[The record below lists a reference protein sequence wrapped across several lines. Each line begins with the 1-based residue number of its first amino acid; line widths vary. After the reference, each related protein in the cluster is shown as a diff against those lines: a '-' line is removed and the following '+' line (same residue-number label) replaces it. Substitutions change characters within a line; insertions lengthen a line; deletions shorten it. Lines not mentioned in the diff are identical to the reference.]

1 MYKQARQDAEREQH
15 KRQRRTADAAGSAS
29 LEADN
34 DEIQGQREPAEEE
47 DDEEEEGNEVA
58 NEADRAFIDD
68 DGVEP
73 EEGAAAAR

>member
-1 MYKQARQDAEREQH
+1 MYKQAGQDAEREQH